1 MTSYLTQIILYEYA
15 EAVASLH
22 TLSRVLRLPVDEGE
36 RKKRRAAFGCYPS
49 SHQSLAIAPRRS
61 LTWRL

>member
-1 MTSYLTQIILYEYA
+1 MIRHLTQIILCEYA

-22 TLSRVLRLPVDEGE
+22 TLSRVLGLPVNEGE
-36 RKKRRAAFGCYPS
+36 RKKRWAAFCFYPS

>member
-1 MTSYLTQIILYEYA
+1 MIRHLTQIILYAYA

-22 TLSRVLRLPVDEGE
+22 TLPHVQGLPVDE
-36 RKKRRAAFGCYPS
+36 RKKRQAAFGCYPS